1 MFVLAWGLGVAGA
14 LNEDWKKFV
23 KEGTMYTKKNGQ
35 KRSKVIRGENV

>member
-1 MFVLAWGLGVAGA
+1 MFVLAWVLGVAGA

-23 KEGTMYTKKNGQ
+23 KEGGQ